1 MSTTA
6 GVFNE
11 TTLRTIRLV
20 ADAIMFDDRI
30 KQQYIPKIDI
40 IAAVQSVQTANILP
54 TPARKKDVDVEVIWQ
69 NVCNPACEENVTC
82 VIGGDKSST
91 NAQEYALSWE
101 RVINFSEDEADYI
114 DNEFNIETAIAKQL
128 LVADKTLVEC
138 FAQYV
143 VANLNTFSGTNVF
156 TGGKGTVAGNITSIA
171 AAFWDW
177 TLFAYFQRVGI
188 LNRFTN
194 PIFLSGSN
202 FYEQYFL
209 SDYKRLNADGKA
221 ETIFDRMRMYFDL
234 FNIDAVN
241 DPDLYTY
248 LLSQG
253 SLAMASKFYNPTTPE
268 RTFEFIRY
276 TMPSRFVPGFTY
288 DVFYNDECTTNDMI
302 QHNFKVKLKADIFN
316 NPEGCE
322 AGNTGVLRFLC
333 A

>member
-82 VIGGDKSST
+82 EIGGEKSST
-91 NAQEYALSWE
+91 NAQEYALTWE

-143 VANLNTFSGTNVF
+143 VANLNTFSGTNQF
-156 TGGKGTVAGNITSIA
+156 TAGKGTVAGNITSIA

-234 FNIDAVN
+234 FNIDSVN

-268 RTFEFIRY
+268 RTFEFIR
-276 TMPSRFVPGFTY
+276 
-288 DVFYNDECTTNDMI
+288 
-302 QHNFKVKLKADIFN
+302 
-316 NPEGCE
+316 
-322 AGNTGVLRFLC
+322 
-333 A
+333 